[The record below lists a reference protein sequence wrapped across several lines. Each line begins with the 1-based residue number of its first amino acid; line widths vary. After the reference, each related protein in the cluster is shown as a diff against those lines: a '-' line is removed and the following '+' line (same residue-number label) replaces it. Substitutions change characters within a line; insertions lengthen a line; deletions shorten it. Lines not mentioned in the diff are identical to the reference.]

1 MKDKHYKKLRE
12 SLLSYMSTDPRFDVF
27 HTETLSDNICKVVE
41 ETLKENEKS
50 LNDKISTMKENKA
63 LDNGLDWIKN
73 NLLNSPPPR
82 GELHMFVKEAAEK
95 FNVEVDLMRR
105 KAESSI
111 THTIELVDIDR
122 YC

>member
-1 MKDKHYKKLRE
+1 
-12 SLLSYMSTDPRFDVF
+12 
-27 HTETLSDNICKVVE
+27 
-41 ETLKENEKS
+41 
-50 LNDKISTMKENKA
+50 MKENKA

-82 GELHMFVKEAAEK
+82 EELHMFVKEAAEK

-111 THTIELVDIDR
+111 THTIELNDWIEV
-122 YC
+122 